1 MGFFGERGGIFPR
14 QTEIAGVP
22 TSITKL
28 PRIDS
33 QSDRLRVQAL
43 PQNHSSRDMGL
54 QLQAGGP
61 RRPRNSNRR

>member
-1 MGFFGERGGIFPR
+1 MGFSGERGGIFPR
-14 QTEIAGVP
+14 PAETVGVS
-22 TSITKL
+22 TRSTRL

-54 QLQAGGP
+54 QLRISP
-61 RRPRNSNRR
+61 TNRPNHNHKR